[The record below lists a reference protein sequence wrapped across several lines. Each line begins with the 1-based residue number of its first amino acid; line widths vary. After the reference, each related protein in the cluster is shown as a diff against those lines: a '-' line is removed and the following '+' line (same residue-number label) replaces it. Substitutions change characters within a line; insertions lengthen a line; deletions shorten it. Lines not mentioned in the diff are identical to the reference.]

1 MSQLTPGNGQ
11 HETEPNAGK
20 WAQKFLK
27 AFMRV
32 VVEEKI
38 QGFDIGKNFYQF
50 QDGKQT
56 VTITFK
62 VKQ

>member
-1 MSQLTPGNGQ
+1 MSELTKGNGQ
-11 HETEPNAGK
+11 HETEPDAGK

-38 QGFDIGKNFYQF
+38 QSFDIGKNYYQF
-50 QDGKQT
+50 NHGNQI
-56 VTITFK
+56 VTIKFI
-62 VKQ
+62 VK